1 VGASNA
7 TLPSD
12 NIVLVFSENIA
23 AVSGGTITLV
33 NDATN
38 TSITITTTDTTQVT
52 ITDNV
57 MTINPT
63 EDLMQT
69 NNYHIEINEGAV
81 TDLIGHDF
89 AAIIDS
95 SFNFTVD
102 DINDAPTGGATITG
116 PAKTGQ
122 TLTVTNN
129 IIDIDGITSALNYQ
143 WSKTNDAGTT
153 SVVTGASDSTYI
165 LTDDD
170 IGFTFEN
177 TVSYTDDG
185 GFGNTVVTSATA
197 EVTDIVKLIQIRNIS
212 TTTASQA
219 SIDLEGIDK
228 TEGSDN
234 SILKFDVYI
243 DAEDIAVNLSSA
255 TGISGAQFK
264 LSFTD
269 GSIDSANYLTA
280 DSDTDFIMQTNAS
293 DDIGDTSFNLSA
305 SNSNGSFVLINFSSA
320 DLLVDNNVSDTE
332 YPSELLIATVYVDP
346 EDSLTS
352 LNLQVKDVVLG
363 DQNTD
368 TIPLLD
374 YYTALDIT

>member
-81 TDLIGHDF
+81 TDLIGNDF
-89 AAIIDS
+89 VAIIDS
-95 SFNFTVD
+95 SFSFTVD

-116 PAKTGQ
+116 PAKAGQ
-122 TLTVTNN
+122 TLTVTND

-143 WSKTNDAGTT
+143 WSRTDSSGTET
-153 SVVTGASDSTYI
+153 EVTGATDSTYL

-197 EVTDIVKLIQIRNIS
+197 EVTDIVKLVQIRNIH
-212 TTTASQA
+212 TLTAAEASQEINDGYDRTN
-219 SIDLEGIDK
+219 SSTEQIISFDLYLDAEGIELLNANASEILGAQMNLSFDSSLF
-228 TEGSDN
+228 ENVGSFASSSN
-234 SILKFDVYI
+234 TSYMMDVVS
-243 DAEDIAVNLSSA
+243 DLSPTVNNATGDIALASSSA
-255 TGISGAQFK
+255 IVD
-264 LSFTD
+264 TD
-269 GSIDSANYLTA
+269 TSN
-280 DSDTDFIMQTNAS
+280 DSDWPP
-293 DDIGDTSFNLSA
+293 IG
-305 SNSNGSFVLINFSSA
+305 VERI
-320 DLLVDNNVSDTE
+320 V
-332 YPSELLIATVYVDP
+332 ATVYLNPVDDATNVAL
-346 EDSLTS
+346 ELQSMIIDANGLT
-352 LNLQVKDVVLG
+352 LN
-363 DQNTD
+363 
-368 TIPLLD
+368 PLEYSVDL
-374 YYTALDIT
+374 L